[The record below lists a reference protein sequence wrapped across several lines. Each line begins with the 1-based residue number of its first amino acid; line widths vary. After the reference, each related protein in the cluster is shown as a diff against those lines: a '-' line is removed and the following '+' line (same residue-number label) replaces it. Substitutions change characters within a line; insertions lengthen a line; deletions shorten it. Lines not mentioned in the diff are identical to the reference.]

1 MLIGDIITTNAQC
14 YPEKVGFIDANGRYT
29 WDEINSRVNRLSHA
43 LLSLGLTKGERV
55 AILCDNRHEFGEFLF
70 AIAKTGLIGVGINY
84 RLVPDQM
91 ARQINDCQ
99 PMALIVQ
106 KDHALKVNAALHEIK
121 GVKVL
126 IGIDEGHGYS
136 YDYESLLAECPT
148 SEPRVELT
156 EDDIYMICYTSGT
169 TGWVK
174 GAIRTHRNRMAAI
187 PQDWLVC
194 RCYLNDIL
202 LNPGPVFAAGG
213 QYRFFT
219 ACFTGSTHIFQ
230 TWQTAEQ
237 WAQIIEKE
245 KVTVATMVPVRYAM
259 IREYLTTV
267 SHKPDLSSLRLVAT
281 VAHFTAEQI
290 IEMPSVFENPDLLI
304 SKGYSGTELGM
315 PVGILPEEVAV
326 MLRPGASEK
335 QKERLSAMGKAI
347 LCRIRVVNEEGKDVA
362 LGEVGELLLQGDSL
376 AKGYWQRPELDAEVF
391 KEGWYHTRDLV
402 TRDEEDYLY
411 FMGRKD
417 LMIKTGGFNVFP
429 EEVESVISNHPSVA
443 EVAVFGVDDDKWQ
456 QAITA
461 AVSIKTGHSVT
472 EDEIKEYCR
481 QYLSGFQVPKKVY
494 FLEKLPTTET
504 QIKVA
509 RMELRR
515 MFGKSKD

>member
-1 MLIGDIITTNAQC
+1 
-14 YPEKVGFIDANGRYT
+14 
-29 WDEINSRVNRLSHA
+29 
-43 LLSLGLTKGERV
+43 
-55 AILCDNRHEFGEFLF
+55 
-70 AIAKTGLIGVGINY
+70 
-84 RLVPDQM
+84 
-91 ARQINDCQ
+91 
-99 PMALIVQ
+99 
-106 KDHALKVNAALHEIK
+106 
-121 GVKVL
+121 
-126 IGIDEGHGYS
+126 
-136 YDYESLLAECPT
+136 
-148 SEPRVELT
+148 
-156 EDDIYMICYTSGT
+156 
-169 TGWVK
+169 
-174 GAIRTHRNRMAAI
+174 
-187 PQDWLVC
+187 
-194 RCYLNDIL
+194 
-202 LNPGPVFAAGG
+202 
-213 QYRFFT
+213 
-219 ACFTGSTHIFQ
+219 
-230 TWQTAEQ
+230 
-237 WAQIIEKE
+237 
-245 KVTVATMVPVRYAM
+245 
-259 IREYLTTV
+259 
-267 SHKPDLSSLRLVAT
+267 
-281 VAHFTAEQI
+281 
-290 IEMPSVFENPDLLI
+290 MPSVFGNPDLLI

-315 PVGILPEEVAV
+315 PAGILPEEVAV